1 MNIWLVTKILRD
13 RMRSTIAWTFA
24 MVALTTIQLYI
35 YPTVK
40 ESGAA
45 MDEFL
50 KAFPKEM
57 IAMFRIED
65 YTSGVGFLGTELFS
79 MMIPLVFIAL
89 GASWGAAI
97 AAEEEEKGTSELMY
111 TLPITRTSVVLS
123 KLAAMWVVLV
133 AVGTFEVVFLMI
145 GSSIVELDLSGVQLV
160 PATVSCLS
168 LGLFFNALAFAS
180 GTFFGRR
187 GAALGLGIAVAL
199 LSFLIFSLAPMVNTF
214 DAILPGV
221 PFQWALGANPLKD
234 GFDWAGVAKL
244 TIGSA
249 LLYVAGIIAINRRDL
264 DS

>member
-1 MNIWLVTKILRD
+1 MNIWLLKKTLLD
-13 RMRSTIAWTFA
+13 RMRGTIAWTIA
-24 MVALTTIQLYI
+24 MVALTTIQLYV

-65 YTSGVGFLGTELFS
+65 YTSSVGFLGTELFS

-97 AAEEEEKGTSELMY
+97 AAEEEEKGTSELIY

-123 KLAAMWVVLV
+123 KLAALWIVLV
-133 AVGTFEVVFLMI
+133 SVGLFEIIYLTI
-145 GSSIVELDLSGVQLV
+145 GSGFVGLDLNGVQLV
-160 PATVSCLS
+160 PATLSCLS
-168 LGLFFNALAFAS
+168 LGLFTSAVAFSS
-180 GTFFGRR
+180 GTIFGRR
-187 GAALGLGIAVAL
+187 GAALGLAIAVAL
-199 LSFLIFSLAPMVNTF
+199 ISFLIFSLAPMVDTF
-214 DAILPGV
+214 DTILPGI
-221 PFQWALGANPLKD
+221 PFQWALGGNPLKK
-234 GFDWAGVAKL
+234 GFDVVGVAKL
-244 TIGSA
+244 VTGSA
-249 LLYVAGIIAINRRDL
+249 ILYVIGVIAINRRDL